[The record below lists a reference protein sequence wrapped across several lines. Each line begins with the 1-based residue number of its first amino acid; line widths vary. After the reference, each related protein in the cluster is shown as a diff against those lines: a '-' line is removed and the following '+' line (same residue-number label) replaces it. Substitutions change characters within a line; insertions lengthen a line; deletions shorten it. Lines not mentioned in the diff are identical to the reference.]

1 MRDRFHAE
9 LANVSLAQAMHGLS
23 DPLRLGIVALL
34 AERGETECSV
44 IYNDLGIS
52 KSNASHHFRVLREC
66 GLIWRSHQGQQQS
79 ARLRADEFE
88 ERFPGLLHAV
98 IRNMGVGEPAS
109 GQQREGDEPEGAPTS
124 S

>member
-9 LANVSLAQAMHGLS
+9 LDNVSLAQAMHGLS
-23 DPLRLGIVALL
+23 DPLRLRIVALL

-79 ARLRADEFE
+79 ARLRVDEFDG
-88 ERFPGLLHAV
+88 RFPGLLAAV
-98 IRNMGVGEPAS
+98 IRNIGTGEP
-109 GQQREGDEPEGAPTS
+109 GPERLREAGEPEGAPTPR
-124 S
+124 

>member
-9 LANVSLAQAMHGLS
+9 LDNVSLAQAMHGLS
-23 DPLRLGIVALL
+23 DPLRLRIVALL

-79 ARLRADEFE
+79 ARLRVDEFE
-88 ERFPGLLHAV
+88 GRFPGLLAAV
-98 IRNMGVGEPAS
+98 IHNMGAAEP
-109 GQQREGDEPEGAPTS
+109 GPERRREAGEPEGAPAS
-124 S
+124 R